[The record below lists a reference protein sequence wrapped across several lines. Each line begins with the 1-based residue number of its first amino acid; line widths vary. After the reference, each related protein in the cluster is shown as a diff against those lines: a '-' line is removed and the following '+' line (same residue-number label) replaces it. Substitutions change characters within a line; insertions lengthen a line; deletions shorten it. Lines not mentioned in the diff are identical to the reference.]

1 MRLVVVLIA
10 VASAFTGA
18 LLTRREAPL
27 LIEPD
32 GSDTA
37 LFV

>member
-18 LLTRREAPL
+18 LLSRREAPL
-27 LIEPD
+27 LAEAD
-32 GSDTA
+32 GSDIA